1 MGLET
6 IVSIII
12 LTLFVIILG
21 LFVWQLMVKKKSAD
35 FLLISIVCG
44 VIASVIMVIRN
55 TSLADADSVTR
66 MTLLGVQLI
75 IFLFQQFFLYIFLE
89 SLISIKVNPVRLA
102 IVVIL
107 ITLNILSLHF
117 LIQRAV
123 LLQEFTVDKEFNS
136 RLGDMLWI
144 VSDFCYN
151 ILGIVIYCVFGIP
164 IYYNI
169 YKHTKERKAQIF
181 IGALIFIGIGYVL
194 ALLKDMNSY
203 FSVKSEFIEIISEPR
218 EILKTLGLFIF
229 IITYLLDLNYIYRL
243 PFNTSFLMVLK
254 NNGAKIQSIRLKTER
269 KVDVEDELLS
279 GLISAI
285 NNLYIHSVKSKHSI
299 ESITSKDTTVL
310 LYSGEYVTGVIVS
323 DKASLILLKS
333 LKKFTTEFEKRYH
346 DLLERETTR
355 IDVFNTSKDLVISS
369 FPYFKIDRIE

>member
-1 MGLET
+1 M
-6 IVSIII
+6 
-12 LTLFVIILG
+12 
-21 LFVWQLMVKKKSAD
+21 
-35 FLLISIVCG
+35 
-44 VIASVIMVIRN
+44 
-55 TSLADADSVTR
+55 
-66 MTLLGVQLI
+66 
-75 IFLFQQFFLYIFLE
+75 
-89 SLISIKVNPVRLA
+89 
-102 IVVIL
+102 
-107 ITLNILSLHF
+107 
-117 LIQRAV
+117 
-123 LLQEFTVDKEFNS
+123 
-136 RLGDMLWI
+136 
-144 VSDFCYN
+144 
-151 ILGIVIYCVFGIP
+151 IYCVFGIP

-299 ESITSKDTTVL
+299 ESITSKDTIVL

-346 DLLERETTR
+346 NLLERETTR

>member
-369 FPYFKIDRIE
+369 FPYLKSARIE